1 MAIKNVVSVIQL
13 RNGPQ
18 SAWDKVAQK
27 YIPKAGEACVVTEG
41 KYKGQVKFGDGVTVW
56 GELPFSGAI
65 SSDNKSIFV
74 VDGKIEIAGYA
85 EALVGQ
91 MLRKGEDGLEWFTL
105 NANSI
110 GAVPKLAIG
119 TNGKSYV
126 FNETDGGGV
135 KFVNNNGL
143 ESFVGVHDGSG
154 DGDLSGMAAQI
165 YADKKTSDGKYVGL
179 RINVYQDKICY
190 VSQNEKE
197 AGVSAKD
204 KEQEIATVGDVNEV
218 KKDAVMNTDTL
229 ILDGG
234 NAE

>member
-1 MAIKNVVSVIQL
+1 MAIKNVISVIQL

-18 SAWDKVAQK
+18 SAWDKVAEK

-154 DGDLSGMAAQI
+154 EGDLSGMAAQI
-165 YADKKTSDGKYVGL
+165 YADKKTSDGKYVGS

-190 VSQNEKE
+190 VSQGEKE
-197 AGVSAKD
+197 AGVSAKNED
-204 KEQEIATVGDVNEV
+204 QEIATIGDVNEV
-218 KKDAVMNTDTL
+218 KKEAVMNTDVL

-234 NAE
+234 NAV

>member
-110 GAVPKLAIG
+110 GAVPKLVIG

-154 DGDLSGMAAQI
+154 DGDLSGMAA
-165 YADKKTSDGKYVGL
+165 
-179 RINVYQDKICY
+179 
-190 VSQNEKE
+190 
-197 AGVSAKD
+197 
-204 KEQEIATVGDVNEV
+204 
-218 KKDAVMNTDTL
+218 
-229 ILDGG
+229 
-234 NAE
+234 

>member
-110 GAVPKLAIG
+110 GADPKLAIG

-165 YADKKTSDGKYVGL
+165 YADKKTSDGKYVGS

-218 KKDAVMNTDTL
+218 KKDVVMNTDTL

>member
-74 VDGKIEIAGYA
+74 VDGKMEIAGYG

-91 MLRKGEDGLEWFTL
+91 MLRKGEE
-105 NANSI
+105 
-110 GAVPKLAIG
+110 
-119 TNGKSYV
+119 
-126 FNETDGGGV
+126 
-135 KFVNNNGL
+135 
-143 ESFVGVHDGSG
+143 
-154 DGDLSGMAAQI
+154 
-165 YADKKTSDGKYVGL
+165 
-179 RINVYQDKICY
+179 R
-190 VSQNEKE
+190 
-197 AGVSAKD
+197 
-204 KEQEIATVGDVNEV
+204 
-218 KKDAVMNTDTL
+218 
-229 ILDGG
+229 
-234 NAE
+234 

>member
-105 NANSI
+105 D
-110 GAVPKLAIG
+110 AVPKIAIG

-165 YADKKTSDGKYVGL
+165 YADKKTSDGKYVGS

-218 KKDAVMNTDTL
+218 KKDVVMNTDTL

>member
-18 SAWDKVAQK
+18 SAWDKVADK
-27 YIPKAGEACVVTEG
+27 YIPEAGEACVVTEG

-56 GELPFSGAI
+56 GKLPYSGAI
-65 SSDNKSIFV
+65 ATDNKTILVS
-74 VDGKIEIAGYA
+74 DGKIEIAGYA
-85 EALVGQ
+85 EAVAGQ
-91 MLRKGEDGLEWFTL
+91 LMRKSADGLEWFTL
-105 NANSI
+105 TPESI
-110 GAVPKLAIG
+110 GAVSKVVTGA
-119 TNGKSYV
+119 NGKSYV
-126 FNETDGGGV
+126 FNETDGGGT
-135 KFVNNNGL
+135 KFVRSDGL

-165 YADKKTSDGKYVGL
+165 YADKKDATGKYVGS

-190 VSQNEKE
+190 VSQDEKE

-204 KEQEIATVGDVNEV
+204 EEQEIATVGDVNDV
-218 KKDAVMNTDTL
+218 KEEAVLKTDTL

-234 NAE
+234 NAI

>member
-1 MAIKNVVSVIQL
+1 M
-13 RNGPQ
+13 
-18 SAWDKVAQK
+18 
-27 YIPKAGEACVVTEG
+27 
-41 KYKGQVKFGDGVTVW
+41 
-56 GELPFSGAI
+56 PFSGAI

-91 MLRKGEDGLEWFTL
+91 TLRKGENGLEWFTL
-105 NANSI
+105 D
-110 GAVPKLAIG
+110 AVPKIAIG

-165 YADKKTSDGKYVGL
+165 YADKKTSDGKYVGS

-204 KEQEIATVGDVNEV
+204 EGQEIATVGDVNEV

>member
-165 YADKKTSDGKYVGL
+165 YADKKTSDGKYVGS

-190 VSQNEKE
+190 VSQGEKE
-197 AGVSAKD
+197 AGVSAKNED
-204 KEQEIATVGDVNEV
+204 QEIATVGDVNEV
-218 KKDAVMNTDTL
+218 KKEAVMNTDVL

-234 NAE
+234 NAV

>member
-91 MLRKGEDGLEWFTL
+91 TLRKGENGLEWFTL
-105 NANSI
+105 DANSI
-110 GAVPKLAIG
+110 GAVPKIAIG

-154 DGDLSGMAAQI
+154 DGDLSGMAVQI
-165 YADKKTSDGKYVGL
+165 YADKKTSDGKYVGS

-190 VSQNEKE
+190 VSQGEKE
-197 AGVSAKD
+197 AGVSAKNED
-204 KEQEIATVGDVNEV
+204 QEIATVGDVNEV
-218 KKDAVMNTDTL
+218 KKEAVMNTDTL

>member
-91 MLRKGEDGLEWFTL
+91 MLRKGEDGLQWFTL

-165 YADKKTSDGKYVGL
+165 YADKKISEGKYIGS

-190 VSQNEKE
+190 VSQDEKE

-204 KEQEIATVGDVNEV
+204 EKQEIATVGDVNEV
-218 KKDAVMNTDTL
+218 KKDVVMNTDTL

>member
-91 MLRKGEDGLEWFTL
+91 MLRKGENGLEWFTL
-105 NANSI
+105 D
-110 GAVPKLAIG
+110 AVPKIAIG

-165 YADKKTSDGKYVGL
+165 YADKKTSDGKYVGS

-204 KEQEIATVGDVNEV
+204 EGQEIATVGDVNEV
-218 KKDAVMNTDTL
+218 KKDAVMNTDIL